1 MKIDLKELYPL
12 QADLDKDIAKRHHI
26 TYKST
31 FHSRLLA
38 LIVELGEFANETRAF
53 KYWSLKGPSPKKVIL
68 EEYADG
74 LHFILSLGVI
84 VKDKKTIYEIKKNK
98 DYNLVTAIL
107 DAYQESLK
115 LKDNYS
121 RSQYE
126 KAMSSYLNLIAYLGY
141 KPKEVIDAYLSK
153 LKVNYNR
160 QENKY

>member
-12 QADLDKDIAKRHHI
+12 QEDLDKDIAKRHHI
-26 TYKST
+26 TYKGT
-31 FHSRLLA
+31 FYSRLLA

-53 KYWSLKGPSPKKVIL
+53 KYWSLKGPSPKAVIL

-74 LHFILSLGVI
+74 LHFILSLGI
-84 VKDKKTIYEIKKNK
+84 SLKAKKTIYEIKKNK

-107 DAYQESLK
+107 ETYQESLK

-121 RSQYE
+121 KAQYE
-126 KAMSSYLNLIAYLGY
+126 KAMNSYLNLIAYLGY
-141 KPKEVIDAYLSK
+141 KPKEVVNAYLSK

-160 QENKY
+160 QVNKY